1 MLNSTQAIRLRTAA
15 SPGIVDAHKAIV
27 GLSYVAAYVTLDW
40 VSFIE
45 PYAHFDITPWNLN
58 TGLSFRCGFSK
69 IKPHRH

>member
-1 MLNSTQAIRLRTAA
+1 MLNSAQAMRLRAA
-15 SPGIVDAHKAIV
+15 AFPGIVDAHKAIV
-27 GLSYVAAYVTLDW
+27 GLSYVVAYVTLDW

-45 PYAHFDITPWNLN
+45 PYAHFDITPWNPN